1 MYILC
6 RNGIVWFCTCTPPIR
21 EKHCIQ
27 HETNTFHFQYPREIY
42 IAQSNDATLVQ
53 TSTESV
59 VLIGTYTKCKMP
71 EKGDLLKL
79 LYSSY
84 EDIVI

>member
-1 MYILC
+1 VILYLYST
-6 RNGIVWFCTCTPPIR
+6 NNPPIR

-27 HETNTFHFQYPREIY
+27 HETNKFHFQYPREIC

-53 TSTESV
+53 TSPKSV

>member
-1 MYILC
+1 MSFGFLSPKDFSNI
-6 RNGIVWFCTCTPPIR
+6 FPIFR
-21 EKHCIQ
+21 LSV
-27 HETNTFHFQYPREIY
+27 Y